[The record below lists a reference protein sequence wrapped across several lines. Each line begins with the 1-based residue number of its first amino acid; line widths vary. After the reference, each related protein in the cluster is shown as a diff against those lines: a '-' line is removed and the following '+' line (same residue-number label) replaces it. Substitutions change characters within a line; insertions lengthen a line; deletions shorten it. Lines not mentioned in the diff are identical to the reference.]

1 MAQDYDKILKEN
13 LEPMF
18 TSLGQGYLGID
29 IAKAEPLKDKLQKT
43 VEREADFLQKVTTT
57 TGETLIVHVELQSTD
72 HPQMLERMR
81 LYHALIKQKY
91 HLPIKQ
97 YVIYLGHKPSK
108 MLTELAPDEVFRGY
122 ELISLNNIDAQ
133 PFLEANIPEKVL
145 WAVFSKFDE
154 DEAPTILTK
163 IIDRLSKLIGSGK
176 SLEKYIFQ
184 LITLSRLRNLSEV
197 TQQILQNMPITY
209 DIKKDAFY
217 KEGLQEGIMK
227 GRQEGVK
234 EGKLEEKKDIAL
246 RMKEAGFSTAD
257 IIKVTG
263 LTQTQIEQL

>member
-108 MLTELAPDEVFRGY
+108 MITELAPDEVFRGY

-145 WAVFSKFDE
+145 WAVFSKFNE
-154 DEAPTILTK
+154 DEAPAILTK
-163 IIDRLSKLIGSGK
+163 IIDRLSKLIGSGE

-217 KEGLQEGIMK
+217 KEGRE
-227 GRQEGVK
+227 EGVK
-234 EGKLEEKKDIAL
+234 EGKQEGKLEEKKDTVL
-246 RMKEAGFSTAD
+246 RMKEAGFSTTD